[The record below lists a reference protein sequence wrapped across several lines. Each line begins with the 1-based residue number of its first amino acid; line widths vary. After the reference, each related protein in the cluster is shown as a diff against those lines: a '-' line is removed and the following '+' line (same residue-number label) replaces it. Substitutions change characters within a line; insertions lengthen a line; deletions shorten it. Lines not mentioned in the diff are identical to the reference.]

1 MTSHRPT
8 FDDILA
14 EQREFIGPP
23 APPQIAKLTPEADR
37 EVVEVMLLDD
47 LAGRIAAVTSA
58 YEGQS

>member
-14 EQREFIGPP
+14 EQRDFIGPP
-23 APPQIAKLTPEADR
+23 APPQIPKLTPEADR
-37 EVVEVMLLDD
+37 EVIEVMLLDE

-58 YEGQS
+58 RKASS